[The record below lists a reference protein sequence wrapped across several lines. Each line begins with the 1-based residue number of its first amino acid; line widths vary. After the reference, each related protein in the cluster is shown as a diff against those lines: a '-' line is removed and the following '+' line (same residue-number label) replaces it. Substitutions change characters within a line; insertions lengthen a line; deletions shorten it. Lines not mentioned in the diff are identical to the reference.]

1 MKKRATIITTMF
13 AATALWAGMAHA
25 IGTIQLPRTGQGE
38 AATCWNAAGTSVP
51 CATTG
56 QDGES
61 RKGVALPSPRFTAP
75 GNGTVTDNLTG
86 LIWLQNAN
94 CWGPKLQAT
103 ALTLAN
109 GLASGQ
115 CGLTD
120 GSTAGQWRLPNIK
133 ELESLI
139 DINQKTPA
147 LTPGHQ
153 FLNLVLDCGVY
164 VSSTYD
170 NGYNP
175 YSGNFIIDLN
185 DGSVGSW
192 SPGTLC
198 GAQSSNDRNVYTLL
212 VR

>member
-1 MKKRATIITTMF
+1 MKSLVSIISMS
-13 AATALWAGMAHA
+13 LGLLVLCVSMAHA
-25 IGTIQLPRTGQGE
+25 IGTIQLPRTGQGD
-38 AATCWNAAGTSVP
+38 AGTCWNSSGTVVTCP
-51 CATTG
+51 GTG
-56 QDGES
+56 QDGEKM
-61 RKGVALPSPRFTAP
+61 KGVALPSPRFTAP

-94 CWGPKLQAT
+94 CWGAVLQTT

-109 GLASGQ
+109 GLTSGQ

-139 DINQKTPA
+139 DLNQQSPA

-153 FLNLVLDCGVY
+153 FLNLVLNCGVY
-164 VSSTYD
+164 VSSTFE
-170 NGYNP
+170 NGGA
-175 YSGNFIIDLN
+175 YSGNFIIDLY
-185 DGSVGSW
+185 DGSIGGW
-192 SPGTLC
+192 SPGTRC
-198 GAQSSNDRNVYTLL
+198 AQSANDRTVYVLP